1 MDVDDDAYH
10 RPGTGY
16 ASTDEF
22 LPTET
27 PMDNGADT
35 TEEAEAPAKK
45 KKKLEKAAKPLMR
58 DEIEAARDISC
69 CPQGGSA
76 AATKLVMP
84 HTSGSYKDEED
95 DALLAGKQGDKGIAG
110 AKGKGKFK
118 AKAQHEE
125 WAYDIEEEAE
135 KEAAMRMPAGKPK
148 VTARQAP
155 DGNLKHRADRNTEG
169 SEGSSKRYDT
179 FSL

>member
-76 AATKLVMP
+76 AATKLVM